1 MLEGRRSTHRR
12 CGKAKDWKFELLQ
25 QLTYQTSTCRWQ
37 KRTTHPP
44 DRAAPWKECLFVP
57 LLVALWLLKFQP
69 RHLDLWFIK
78 VPRYELWML
87 DFDGRGEI
95 GLICPTTI
103 NTLTHKGLVKVVKAG
118 FLRMLGYIVTIR
130 LHGPAYVTL
139 KLIPSNYI
147 TSCWARIR
155 DHLHKIIIFWAV
167 VVLERVKSNVQTHF
181 GETVIN
187 MNCLRQRRGHL
198 VNGVVYCVAGA
209 SRFLRIN
216 PRVSA
221 WATVSPRSDGREVII
236 ME

>member
-1 MLEGRRSTHRR
+1 MLEGGRSTQRH
-12 CGKAKDWKFELLQ
+12 CGKASDCIFALFQ
-25 QLTYQTSTCRWQ
+25 QLSYQTSTCRWQ
-37 KRTTHPP
+37 KRSTHYP
-44 DRAAPWKECLFVP
+44 DRTAPWMECPFEP
-57 LLVALWLLKFQP
+57 LLVALRLLKFKP
-69 RHLDLWFIK
+69 RHLDLWFIN
-78 VPRYELWML
+78 VPCYELWML

-103 NTLTHKGLVKVVKAG
+103 NTLTNKGRVKVVKASV
-118 FLRMLGYIVTIR
+118 LRMLGYNVTIGM
-130 LHGPAYVTL
+130 HGPAYVTL

-155 DHLHKIIIFWAV
+155 DHLHKIIIFWPV

-198 VNGVVYCVAGA
+198 VNGVVYCIAGA

-221 WATVSPRSDGREVII
+221 WAPVSPRSDGREVII